1 MEFWSSADGSKGQ
14 WYGLPK
20 VFSSLRTL
28 ATEVVEDKPDL
39 IVFKLRQEYT
49 PIVLHK
55 SMAVNSLVSLS
66 LDDQGKVR
74 YHKDMWN
81 EKDYDH
87 QGLGKIL
94 KKLNGDKLTKITQ
107 PPEDL

>member
-1 MEFWSSADGSKGQ
+1 MGIVDIKSGQ

-49 PIVLHK
+49 PIVVHK
-55 SMAVNSLVSLS
+55 AIVVNSLVSLS
-66 LDDQGKVR
+66 LDEEGKVR
-74 YHKDMWN
+74 YHKDQFDAS
-81 EKDYDH
+81 DYDH
-87 QGLGKIL
+87 AGLGQIL
-94 KKLNGDKLTKITQ
+94 KKLNGDKLTNITK

>member
-1 MEFWSSADGSKGQ
+1 M
-14 WYGLPK
+14 
-20 VFSSLRTL
+20 FSSLRTL

-55 SMAVNSLVSLS
+55 AMTVNSLVSLS
-66 LDDQGKVR
+66 LDEESKVR

-87 QGLGKIL
+87 EGLGKIL
-94 KKLNGDKLTKITQ
+94 KKLNGDKLTSITK

>member
-1 MEFWSSADGSKGQ
+1 M
-14 WYGLPK
+14 
-20 VFSSLRTL
+20 FSNLRTL
-28 ATEVVEDKPDL
+28 ATEVVEDKPNL

-55 SMAVNSLVSLS
+55 AMAVDSLVSLA
-66 LDDQGKVR
+66 LDEDGKVR

-87 QGLGKIL
+87 QGLGKML
-94 KKLNGDKLTKITQ
+94 KKLNGDKLTRITK

>member
-1 MEFWSSADGSKGQ
+1 MAAEYADSSSGQ

-28 ATEVVEDKPDL
+28 ATEVVEDKPNL

-49 PIVLHK
+49 PIILHK
-55 SMAVNSLVSLS
+55 ALAVNSLVSLS
-66 LDDQGKVR
+66 LDEEGKVR

-81 EKDYDH
+81 EKDYSH
-87 QGLGKIL
+87 EGLGKIL
-94 KKLNGDKLTKITQ
+94 KKFNGDKLTSITK
-107 PPEDL
+107 PPDDL